1 MLEFFIVAFFSFL
14 FICLLPLIILVILP
28 SELIQEKV
36 SDEVLVEPSESFTVR
51 ELIYRLAMGMPVSSG
66 VRSGDYPDHD
76 QDFDDVLP
84 TEDPDFDL
92 ADYATLK
99 NDLADRERQRK
110 IDMEK
115 AYKEKLEKEKT
126 PDPAP
131 DPAQ

>member
-1 MLEFFIVAFFSFL
+1 MFVTAYNFDNVSLEV
-14 FICLLPLIILVILP
+14 V
-28 SELIQEKV
+28 QEKV
-36 SDEVLVEPSESFTVR
+36 SNEILVEPSESFTVR

-92 ADYATLK
+92 ADYATLN

-115 AYKEKLEKEKT
+115 AYKEKLEKKKT
-126 PDPAP
+126 SDPAP

>member
-1 MLEFFIVAFFSFL
+1 MFVTAYNFSD
-14 FICLLPLIILVILP
+14 VS
-28 SELIQEKV
+28 SEVVQEKV
-36 SDEVLVEPSESFTVR
+36 SDEILVEPSESFTVR

-66 VRSGDYPDHD
+66 LRSGDYPDTD

>member
-1 MLEFFIVAFFSFL
+1 MFVTAYNFNNISSKV
-14 FICLLPLIILVILP
+14 V
-28 SELIQEKV
+28 QEKV

-66 VRSGDYPDHD
+66 LRSGDYPDTD

-92 ADYATLK
+92 ADYDALR
-99 NDLADRERQRK
+99 NGLVEREHQRK
-110 IDMEK
+110 FEMEK
-115 AYKEKLEKEKT
+115 AYKEKLEKEKEKKPD

-131 DPAQ
+131 DPAFDPAQ

>member
-1 MLEFFIVAFFSFL
+1 MFVTAYNFNNISSKV
-14 FICLLPLIILVILP
+14 V
-28 SELIQEKV
+28 QEKV

-66 VRSGDYPDHD
+66 VRSGDYPDQD

-92 ADYATLK
+92 ADYATLVG
-99 NDLADRERQRK
+99 DLADRERQRK
-110 IDMEK
+110 LDMEK
-115 AYKEKLEKEKT
+115 AYKEKLEKEKEKEKEKKPD

-131 DPAQ
+131 DPAE

>member
-1 MLEFFIVAFFSFL
+1 
-14 FICLLPLIILVILP
+14 
-28 SELIQEKV
+28 
-36 SDEVLVEPSESFTVR
+36 
-51 ELIYRLAMGMPVSSG
+51 MGMPVSSG

-126 PDPAP
+126 PDIKRGNLTFFFRSIRKSWKRKRLPTLLP
-131 DPAQ
+131 TLLSNLF

>member
-1 MLEFFIVAFFSFL
+1 MFITAYNFANVSSK
-14 FICLLPLIILVILP
+14 VV
-28 SELIQEKV
+28 QEEV
-36 SDEVLVEPSESFTVR
+36 SDEILVEPSQSFTVR

-66 VRSGDYPDHD
+66 LRSGDYPDTD

-92 ADYATLK
+92 ADYATLRG
-99 NDLADRERQRK
+99 DLADRERQRK

-115 AYKEKLEKEKT
+115 AYREKLEKEKT

-131 DPAQ
+131 DPVE

>member
-1 MLEFFIVAFFSFL
+1 MFVTAYNFSN
-14 FICLLPLIILVILP
+14 LP

-110 IDMEK
+110 IDMK
-115 AYKEKLEKEKT
+115 RRITKSWKRKRLLT
-126 PDPAP
+126 LLPTLLSNLF
-131 DPAQ
+131 